1 VIIMEI
7 CDGECLHPMVRTIKI
22 EASIP
27 SRYIVRFEPIIMS
40 SNSYSKFLM
49 FVALFLFGIGHAG
62 KTHAAER
69 YNKGDAVEVLFL
81 GEWRSGVVLE
91 TNKQGL
97 VKVEFAFAGSKVEVF
112 KPDAVRHEYESGAIV
127 RGRTWS
133 DESGSFQV
141 KAALLKIRPDTITL
155 RRPDGKELE
164 VPIAKLSE
172 KDQKFLTQYRKQVG
186 GGVVMAAPPE
196 PIEFAIIE
204 TKERESKFGIPR
216 RDQAASASDF
226 QLAPDPVRASLQLS
240 QAGVGFPRSDFHDFV
255 SAVIPLGGKDNWV
268 LASVDNTFS
277 KNNEHPMRIGWA
289 SLSTS
294 KLKTTH
300 VFPSGEQVVDYHAA
314 SKQLMTYS
322 QRGGRGFSDQ
332 ESILTIWK
340 TDPTAT
346 EAKGIVAWK
355 ARISKKERYSH
366 AKPWARF
373 ATGEIVIQRDDDHN
387 IVAWDTT
394 KKSAIWTTAQA
405 SFFAPQPA
413 LSPNGKYLL
422 LPEDEMLRILDPL
435 SGDELGSVTT
445 GSSCAA
451 VGLHSDGKTIA
462 ILCREKLIV
471 VDITQPKSMREI
483 QSNALFALITP
494 KIQWVNDRWIA
505 IESPGG
511 GFSLFSMDEGIMLW
525 NYEFDAATGANN
537 YFNPL
542 ASTIAAEHLVYSAHT
557 DGMNGPFVVGAVRI
571 PEDSVASKI
580 ANVRRKDVTLMGP
593 GSRVRLNVQASEN
606 NIAVTNAATRKI
618 SENGWIADPNGE
630 FTLEAKMYV
639 GPSQT
644 TQYGS
649 IIGNQMVSVSISPH
663 VSQYRILLGNE
674 VVWQN
679 STVAGAPPMVH
690 TQGGQSVQESVDR
703 FNLPNVAFFSQA
715 VVPDTVID
723 PKKSKGIGTSLV
735 TNRGL
740 VQKKP

>member
-1 VIIMEI
+1 MNS
-7 CDGECLHPMVRTIKI
+7 HMR
-22 EASIP
+22 SI
-27 SRYIVRFEPIIMS
+27 
-40 SNSYSKFLM
+40 
-49 FVALFLFGIGHAG
+49 LFLVVVLLLWHGFSDQTI
-62 KTHAAER
+62 AAER
-69 YNKGDAVEVLFL
+69 YSKGDSVEVLFL
-81 GEWRSGVVLE
+81 GEWRSGVVLD

-97 VKVEFAFAGSKVEVF
+97 VKVEFAFAGSKIEVF

-127 RGRTWS
+127 RARTWS
-133 DESGSFQV
+133 DQSGSFEV
-141 KAALLKIRPDTITL
+141 KAALLKIRPDSITL
-155 RRPDGKELE
+155 RKPDGKELE

-186 GGVVMAAPPE
+186 GGIVMAAPPE

-204 TKERESKFGIPR
+204 TKERESKRVPPR
-216 RDQAASASDF
+216 QEREAFASGF

-240 QAGVGFPRSDFHDFV
+240 QAGVGFPRTDFHDFV
-255 SAVIPLGGKDNWV
+255 SAVIPLGGKDNWL

-289 SLSTS
+289 SLSNS

-346 EAKGIVAWK
+346 EAKGVVAWK

-387 IVAWDTT
+387 IVAWDTS
-394 KKSAIWTTAQA
+394 KKSAIWTTVQA
-405 SFFAPQPA
+405 SFFAPQPV
-413 LSPNGKYLL
+413 LSPTGKYLL

-435 SGDELGSVTT
+435 TGDELGNVTT

-451 VGLHSDGKTIA
+451 VGLHSDGKTVA
-462 ILCREKLIV
+462 ILCREKLVIV
-471 VDITQPKSMREI
+471 DVSQPKSLREI

-494 KIQWVNDRWIA
+494 KIQWVNDRWLA

-511 GFSLFSMDEGIMLW
+511 GFSLFSIDEGIMLW
-525 NYEFDAATGANN
+525 SYEFDAATGTNN

-557 DGMNGPFVVGAVRI
+557 DGMNGPFVVGAVKI

-580 ANVRRKDVTLMGP
+580 ASVRRKDVTLMGP

-639 GPSQT
+639 GPTQS

-649 IIGNQMVSVSISPH
+649 IMGKETISVSISPH
-663 VSQYRILLGNE
+663 VSQYRILWGNE
-674 VVWQN
+674 VVWQS
-679 STVAGAPPMVH
+679 STTTGAPPMVH
-690 TQGGQSVQESVDR
+690 TYGGQSVQETVDR
-703 FNLPNVAFFSQA
+703 FNQPNVSFFSQS
-715 VVPDTVID
+715 VVPDSVVD

-740 VQKKP
+740 VLKKQ